1 MAEGR
6 LTKDEVSVK
15 DIYGNIIDSAKK
27 LDTQLEKT
35 NEEFKKQATLLKLVT
50 TESEKYSQKSL
61 DKMMSQQKKVDNLEK
76 KAQANDK
83 IKLKN
88 IKALERARVQELQLQ
103 KKREKSI
110 DDYNKKEAKAVI
122 AAQK

>member
-88 IKALERARVQELQLQ
+88 INALERARVQELQLQ
-103 KKREKSI
+103 KKDLLPAFKQFMFLLTI
-110 DDYNKKEAKAVI
+110 
-122 AAQK
+122 